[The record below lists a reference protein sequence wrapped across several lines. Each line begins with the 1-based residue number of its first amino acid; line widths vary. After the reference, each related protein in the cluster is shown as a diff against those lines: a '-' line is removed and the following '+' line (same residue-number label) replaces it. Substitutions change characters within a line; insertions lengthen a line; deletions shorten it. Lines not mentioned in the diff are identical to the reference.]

1 MNVHNNSGAHTA
13 VVLEKTFTIQG
24 GDFLRAGEVSSTIK
38 KVLKEIGLDPQIVR
52 RAAIASFEAEI
63 NVVCYA
69 ERGTVQL
76 TITPQVLKIV
86 AEDIGA
92 GIADIELAMQE
103 GFSTATEEIREM
115 GFGAGM
121 GLPNIKKNVDQLLIE
136 SATGEGTR
144 VEMVIEIKPCD
155 KPEIQQSR

>member
-1 MNVHNNSGAHTA
+1 MNVHNTA
-13 VVLEKTFTIQG
+13 GSDKAGVLEKTFTIQG
-24 GDFLRAGEVSSTIK
+24 GDFIRAGEVSSTIK
-38 KVLKEIGLDPQIVR
+38 KVLKEIGMDPQIIR

-69 ERGTVQL
+69 DHGTVHL
-76 TITPQVLKIV
+76 TITPDELRIV
-86 AEDIGA
+86 AKDHGS

-121 GLPNIKKNVDQLLIE
+121 GLPNIKKNVDRLLIE
-136 SATGEGTR
+136 STTGEGTHL
-144 VEMVIEIKPCD
+144 EMVIEIKPRGTT
-155 KPEIQQSR
+155 EMQ